1 VSGKR
6 AKQQRSQLAAVGASA
21 AGPKTRPS
29 RSTTLPDAP
38 TDRTL
43 DYAKSRVE
51 LKGMC
56 PGDIVLAFEAT
67 HAWQQVMVPI
77 IDGVEERRR
86 APLPGESKR
95 RGNPS
100 QYTAH
105 DFERMELLRRVLGK
119 TSTLKTRDWLT
130 GDRAK
135 RTRELFGLDRD
146 RRVVGGKARVLM
158 AGIPCDGTMSDYR
171 VNYFNTD
178 ERAAAYQLL
187 ERFLL
192 VEKLLACPWAQDEL
206 DLLYADGSKLET
218 HYTPPKKRGG
228 VVCNAELRP
237 DRNGVMRCP
246 ITAPDAGFIPNNGS
260 NADHSGAGWNILFIT
275 TIKGTVLARRCVPL
289 NSSESGTLT
298 SMVEE
303 LGSVLSQFETRLRVL
318 SADSA
323 FNSRVLR
330 RTLHDIG
337 VVENIHISS
346 HGNKKKGTEKSVKQR
361 DDKEWRF
368 EGSQTW
374 FADGHRRLYCKCGKG
389 TLVRRISV
397 DAQGKAVVASQGN
410 CAHGC
415 GSIRVQAG
423 RWRVSTD
430 GKTFRRI
437 RPGEQDSAD
446 WTIGN
451 PLTFHDEVAA
461 GYGVPR
467 YNAQEG
473 MFGSQFTRR
482 FNLLRN
488 KRWFRT
494 QAQVEMEVSMVI
506 SITHVLS
513 IERYRRMAAASP
525 PLTQGAP
532 PPLEVAA

>member
-1 VSGKR
+1 MSGKR

-171 VNYFNTD
+171 VKYFNTE
-178 ERAAAYQLL
+178 ERSPRQVLQHRGALRRVPAAGT
-187 ERFLL
+187 
-192 VEKLLACPWAQDEL
+192 VP
-206 DLLYADGSKLET
+206 
-218 HYTPPKKRGG
+218 
-228 VVCNAELRP
+228 
-237 DRNGVMRCP
+237 
-246 ITAPDAGFIPNNGS
+246 AGREAARVPV
-260 NADHSGAGWNILFIT
+260 GAG
-275 TIKGTVLARRCVPL
+275 
-289 NSSESGTLT
+289 
-298 SMVEE
+298 
-303 LGSVLSQFETRLRVL
+303 
-318 SADSA
+318 
-323 FNSRVLR
+323 
-330 RTLHDIG
+330 
-337 VVENIHISS
+337 
-346 HGNKKKGTEKSVKQR
+346 
-361 DDKEWRF
+361 
-368 EGSQTW
+368 
-374 FADGHRRLYCKCGKG
+374 
-389 TLVRRISV
+389 
-397 DAQGKAVVASQGN
+397 
-410 CAHGC
+410 
-415 GSIRVQAG
+415 
-423 RWRVSTD
+423 
-430 GKTFRRI
+430 
-437 RPGEQDSAD
+437 
-446 WTIGN
+446 
-451 PLTFHDEVAA
+451 
-461 GYGVPR
+461 
-467 YNAQEG
+467 
-473 MFGSQFTRR
+473 
-482 FNLLRN
+482 
-488 KRWFRT
+488 
-494 QAQVEMEVSMVI
+494 
-506 SITHVLS
+506 
-513 IERYRRMAAASP
+513 
-525 PLTQGAP
+525 
-532 PPLEVAA
+532 